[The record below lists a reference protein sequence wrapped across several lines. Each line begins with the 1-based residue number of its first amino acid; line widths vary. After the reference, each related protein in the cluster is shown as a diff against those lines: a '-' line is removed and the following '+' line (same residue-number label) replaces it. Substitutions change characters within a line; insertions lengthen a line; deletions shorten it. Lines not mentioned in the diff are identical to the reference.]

1 MTVNDLNA
9 RIAAIDLLV
18 LDVDGVLT
26 DGSIMLSPDGAEFKT
41 FHVRDGS
48 AIVWWRRLGKKAAII
63 SGRTSPAVLKRA
75 AELGI
80 DEVRLNV
87 ADKRAELDSL
97 MSKLGESADRTCA
110 VGDDLPDLPVMR
122 TVRLAVAV
130 ADACPEV
137 RDAAHHVTMAA
148 GGRGAVRETIEWILT
163 QQGRWNEVVD
173 RYK

>member
-1 MTVNDLNA
+1 MTVTDLDA

-63 SGRTSPAVLKRA
+63 SGRSSPAVVKRA

-80 DEVRLNV
+80 DEVRLNI
-87 ADKRAELDSL
+87 ADKRAEMDSML
-97 MSKLGESADRTCA
+97 NKLGVTANGACA

-122 TVRLAVAV
+122 ATRLAVAV

-137 RDAAHHVTMAA
+137 QAAAHHVTMAA
-148 GGRGAVRETIEWILT
+148 GGRGAVRETIEWILKR
-163 QQGRWNEVVD
+163 QGRWSEVVD
-173 RYK
+173 RYR